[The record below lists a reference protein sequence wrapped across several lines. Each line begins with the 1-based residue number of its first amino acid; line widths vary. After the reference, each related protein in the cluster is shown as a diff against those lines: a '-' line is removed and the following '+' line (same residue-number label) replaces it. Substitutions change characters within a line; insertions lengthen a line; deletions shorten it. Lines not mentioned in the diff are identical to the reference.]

1 MATTR
6 SIICIS
12 HTPIKRLE
20 SEFDLFLV
28 NSTTS
33 PKEVRKKSCLFTN
46 IHDLTRLYKY
56 LKKPPV
62 LAESSYVHEMISLNH
77 FTYYADFKIDPNG
90 IITFLKLKKDKV
102 NSLLQ
107 CKWRSTGLI
116 VLDGEN
122 VFQYGKHKYSEFAR
136 EFNLFLTT
144 LPSFIRVA
152 TIVAFVTAIRHRN
165 WEVFNR
171 FLEKNRLV
179 TNLNIKSFN
188 ILRDRLNILQPYIEA
203 LLFPQVASED
213 TVKESLTGEKS
224 RRIYRSL
231 HRVAFYLSKY
241 EKMNLEDFLDDEEN
255 VNLVKKVLNKG
266 GLNND

>member
-1 MATTR
+1 MDR
-6 SIICIS
+6 
-12 HTPIKRLE
+12 
-20 SEFDLFLV
+20 
-28 NSTTS
+28 
-33 PKEVRKKSCLFTN
+33 
-46 IHDLTRLYKY
+46 
-56 LKKPPV
+56 
-62 LAESSYVHEMISLNH
+62 
-77 FTYYADFKIDPNG
+77 
-90 IITFLKLKKDKV
+90 
-102 NSLLQ
+102 
-107 CKWRSTGLI
+107 
-116 VLDGEN
+116 EN
-122 VFQYGKHKYSEFAR
+122 VFQYGKHRYSEFAR
-136 EFNLFLTT
+136 EFNLFLIT

-188 ILRDRLNILQPYIEA
+188 TLRDRLNILQPYIEA
-203 LLFPQVASED
+203 LLFPQVSSED
-213 TVKESLTGEKS
+213 TEKESLTGEKS

-266 GLNND
+266 DLTND